1 MTTHTHEVQFMNKT
15 NGKWFQLETF
25 ESEKKA
31 EAAMKKQQK
40 KAKFGVYRVAPV
52 SIIDNKYNVGVKVRI
67 TTTNKRTDGLVEK
80 QVFIAEVVKNN
91 GHTAEYVVVKHEVEE
106 NVLQLVKSGG
116 FAIEFAT
123 YEIV

>member
-1 MTTHTHEVQFMNKT
+1 MTAHTHEVQWMNKA

-52 SIIDNKYNVGVKVRI
+52 TVIDNKYNVGTKVRI
-67 TTTNKRTDGLVEK
+67 ESKKPRIDGLVDR
-80 QVFIAEVVKNN
+80 QVFIAEITKNN
-91 GHTAEYVVVKHEVEE
+91 GYAVEYVVVQHEVKE
-106 NVLQLVKSGG
+106 NVLMLVASGS
-116 FAIEFAT
+116 FVIETAT
-123 YEIV
+123 YEVV